1 MPVFLAFLQGGGAMI
16 ANVARLAATQ
26 SMRLASSAMTRAGV
40 FVQQYVQQNMGSFV
54 QKGGEYLK
62 NFTSSRTLPSF
73 ENSFTKKIKFSI
85 TSSSTLTAANVRKKI
100 ESYLQNRIAGIRSAN
115 PRANIK
121 TIKNSKIFSPKL
133 FAGTAAVGFD
143 DFADAIE
150 LFSENIETIVSTE
163 GSASA
168 EKMKQRLMTYPPE
181 KYDSLYRRTFE
192 LQHGWE
198 ISFVSFNVNESFAG
212 DVMNAPSQSA
222 TSVSFSNNVPYT
234 KWVQR
239 RATQTWVHK
248 GRWNTVE
255 DVTEQESPELHSR
268 IEQAIRNIID

>member
-26 SMRLASSAMTRAGV
+26 SMRLASSTITRAGV
-40 FVQQYVQQNMGSFV
+40 FLQQYVQQNMGSFV

-62 NFTSSRTLPSF
+62 NFASSRTLPSF
-73 ENSFTKKIKFSI
+73 ENSFAKKIKFSI

>member
-16 ANVARLAATQ
+16 ANVARLAAAQ
-26 SMRLASSAMTRAGV
+26 SMRLAGSAMTRAGV
-40 FVQQYVQQNMGSFV
+40 FVEKYVQQSMGSFM
-54 QKGGEYLK
+54 QKGGGFLK
-62 NFTSSRTLPSF
+62 NFTSSRTMPSF
-73 ENSFTKKIKFSI
+73 ENSFAKKIKFSVS
-85 TSSSTLTAANVRKKI
+85 SSSTLTAANVRKKI
-100 ESYLQNRIAGIRSAN
+100 ESYLQNRIAGIRSTN

-121 TIKNSKIFSPKL
+121 TLRSTKIFSPKL

-143 DFADAIE
+143 DFAEAIE
-150 LFSENIETIVSTE
+150 VISENIETIVSTE

-168 EKMKQRLMTYPPE
+168 EIMKQKLMTYPPE

-198 ISFVSFNVNESFAG
+198 ISFVSFNINESFAG
-212 DVMNAPSQSA
+212 DAMSAPSQSS

-239 RATQTWVHK
+239 RATQTWVHR

-255 DVTEQESPELHSR
+255 DVTEQESPELYAR
-268 IEQAIRNIID
+268 IEQVIKNIVD